1 MQRTPVVFAFAA
13 HALVLAGCDRPQQ
26 VPMNALAADPA
37 RLHALRAQC
46 RAGAHDGAFCAQVA
60 QVAQADLRRFL
71 SGQAGPG
78 EYQTLAELPPIAPSF
93 DEPAD
98 GSGAIA
104 LPGQEDSP

>member
-1 MQRTPVVFAFAA
+1 MQRTPVVFAFAV
-13 HALVLAGCDRPQQ
+13 HALVLASCDQPRWLS
-26 VPMNALAADPA
+26 VDALAADSS

-46 RAGAHDGAFCAQVA
+46 RAGEHDGALCT

-78 EYQTLAELPPIAPSF
+78 EYQTLTDLPPIPPSF

-98 GSGAIA
+98 GSGAMA
-104 LPGQEDSP
+104 RPGQEDSP

>member
-1 MQRTPVVFAFAA
+1 MQRTPVVFAFAV
-13 HALVLAGCDRPQQ
+13 HMLVLAGCDRPQQ
-26 VPMNALAADPA
+26 LPVNALVADPA

-60 QVAQADLRRFL
+60 QADLRRFL

-78 EYQTLAELPPIAPSF
+78 EYQTLADLPPIPPSF

-98 GSGAIA
+98 GSEEIA
-104 LPGQEDSP
+104 RPGQEDLP

>member
-1 MQRTPVVFAFAA
+1 MQRTPVVFAFAV
-13 HALVLAGCDRPQQ
+13 HMLVLAGCDRPQQ
-26 VPMNALAADPA
+26 LPVNALAADPA

-60 QVAQADLRRFL
+60 QADLRRFL

-78 EYQTLAELPPIAPSF
+78 EYQTLADLPPIPPSF

-98 GSGAIA
+98 GSEEIA
-104 LPGQEDSP
+104 RPGQEDLP

>member
-1 MQRTPVVFAFAA
+1 MQRTPVVFAFAV
-13 HALVLAGCDRPQQ
+13 HELALVGCDWSQQ
-26 VPMNALAADPA
+26 VPVNALAADPA

-46 RAGAHDGAFCAQVA
+46 RAGAHDGAFCT

-71 SGQAGPG
+71 SGHAGPG
-78 EYQTLAELPPIAPSF
+78 EYQTLADLPPIPPSF

-98 GSGAIA
+98 GSAAIA

>member
-1 MQRTPVVFAFAA
+1 MQRTPVVCAFAI

-26 VPMNALAADPA
+26 VSVNALAADPA

-60 QVAQADLRRFL
+60 QADLRRFL
-71 SGQAGPG
+71 SGQAGPN
-78 EYQTLAELPPIAPSF
+78 EYQTLADLPPIPPSF

-98 GSGAIA
+98 GSAAIA